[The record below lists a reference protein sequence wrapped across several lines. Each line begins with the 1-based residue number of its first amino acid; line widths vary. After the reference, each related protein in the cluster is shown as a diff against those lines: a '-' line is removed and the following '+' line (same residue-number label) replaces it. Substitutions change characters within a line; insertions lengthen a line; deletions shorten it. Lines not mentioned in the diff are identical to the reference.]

1 MRALRVERHGEP
13 GDVLTLQSDVPVPQP
28 GPGMVRVQVEAA
40 ALNLPDVLLCRGSY
54 QLHPEFPFSP
64 GLEVCGVVVA
74 VGAGV
79 DERVLGQRMAAT
91 PELPD
96 GGLAEAAIFRSQ
108 SMYPVPDAVSSLDA
122 AATLIPFNTAH
133 VALHH
138 RANLRP
144 GEVLLV
150 HAAAGGTGS
159 AALQLGVL
167 AGARVIATAGS
178 AEKVELCRKL
188 GAHEVVNYVAEDFV
202 ERVKELTDGAGADV
216 VFDPVGGRV
225 FDQSRRCTALD
236 GRLLVVG
243 FAGGELQT
251 IPANHAL
258 YKSYS
263 VVGVYMGAYRNSE
276 AGRSMVAGVHREIM
290 QLLVA
295 GRIHPVIA
303 RVIGLAEVPAA
314 LTELGGRKTMG
325 KTLVEPMAL
334 SS

>member
-13 GDVLTLQSDVPVPQP
+13 ADVLELRDDVPLPQP
-28 GPGMVRVQVEAA
+28 GPGLVRVRVEAA
-40 ALNLPDVLLCRGSY
+40 ALNLPDVLLCRGKY
-54 QLHPEFPFSP
+54 QLHPEFPFTP
-64 GLEVCGVVVA
+64 GLEACGVVVA
-74 VGAGV
+74 AGPGV
-79 DERVLGQRMAAT
+79 DEACIGRRMVAT

-96 GGLAEAAIFRSQ
+96 GGLAEETIFRSYG
-108 SMYPVPDAVSSLDA
+108 MYPVPDAVDPVDA

-138 RANLRP
+138 RAGLQP

-159 AALQLGVL
+159 AAVQLGVL
-167 AGARVIATAGS
+167 AGARVIATAGGP
-178 AEKVELCRKL
+178 EKLELCRQL
-188 GAHEVVNYVAEDFV
+188 GAHEVIDYVAEDFV
-202 ERVKELTDGAGADV
+202 ERVKDLTQGRGADV
-216 VFDPVGGRV
+216 VFDPVGGQV
-225 FDQSRRCTALD
+225 FDRSRRCVAVD

-276 AGRSMVAGVHREIM
+276 AGRAMVAGVHREIM
-290 QLLVA
+290 RLLMEQKI
-295 GRIHPVIA
+295 RPVIA
-303 RVIGLAEVPAA
+303 RRIGLDEVAGV
-314 LTELGGRKTMG
+314 LTELGSRRTVG
-325 KTLVEPMAL
+325 KCIVQP
-334 SS
+334 